1 MSAPWPPFA
10 EPTTPSEW
18 RQWAESF
25 AEKHGIPVPLDAGM
39 LAIVDQE
46 ARSTGS
52 AVVRAMAIR
61 DRMLREQIRRMRKIR
76 AAQAK
81 ADRAEQRT
89 LERQR

>member
-1 MSAPWPPFA
+1 MSASWPPFT

-18 RQWAESF
+18 RQWAASF
-25 AEKHGIPVPLDAGM
+25 ADRHGIPVPLDAGM

-61 DRMLREQIRRMRKIR
+61 ERLLREQIRRARKIR

-81 ADRAEQRT
+81 ADRAEQRA